1 MTVYSMT
8 SVDVEYRNKSM
19 LRKKNYY
26 SGFEKKAVFFAS
38 YFFSQHSEYKIPP
51 TLLDM
56 SNVLQHKKQ
65 LAFPG
70 PSIHILQP

>member
-1 MTVYSMT
+1 MTVSSMT

-19 LRKKNYY
+19 LRKKITIV
-26 SGFEKKAVFFAS
+26 GLKKKLVLFAS